1 MPSSVLSS
9 VNLPVKPLKRS
20 FDKLKAGHTGT
31 SQLKKIIAP
40 NLLFPGFEQEIK
52 DVGQMIQEGGDWD
65 KKL

>member
-9 VNLPVKPLKRS
+9 VDLPVKPLKRS
-20 FDKLKAGHTGT
+20 FDKLKAG
-31 SQLKKIIAP
+31 QLKKIIAP

>member
-9 VNLPVKPLKRS
+9 ADLPVKPLKRS

-31 SQLKKIIAP
+31 SQLKKKIIAP

-52 DVGQMIQEGGDWD
+52 DVGQMIQEGGD
-65 KKL
+65 